1 MDSRLSMNHN
11 MLYKIDAPKRPL
23 SLSANSDLVGKAKK
37 AGINLSQT
45 FEDALAVKLR
55 TAFEENW
62 LKENEEAIAAFNDRV
77 EKNGVFGSRQRR
89 F

>member
-1 MDSRLSMNHN
+1 
-11 MLYKIDAPKRPL
+11 MLFR
-23 SLSANSDLVGKAKK
+23 S
-37 AGINLSQT
+37 NLSQT

-55 TAFEENW
+55 TALEENW